1 MASTIAPDAALAARA
16 RADEIAAELAE
27 RIGEDELICLPTT
40 PTLAPLRG
48 TASDEVEIDYRR
60 RTMELLCTAGL
71 GGLPQLT
78 IPVGTV
84 DGAPVGLSIMAR
96 RGKDGALL
104 QLAVDAF
111 ACRGSAT
118 L

>member
-1 MASTIAPDAALAARA
+1 MRRLPRGHGRTRSR
-16 RADEIAAELAE
+16 AELAE

-60 RTMELLCTAGL
+60 RTMELLCSAGL

-84 DGAPVGLSIMAR
+84 DGSAGGVVDRGAAR
-96 RGKDGALL
+96 QG
-104 QLAVDAF
+104 
-111 ACRGSAT
+111 
-118 L
+118 